1 MVEVDGGD
9 FGGDL
14 GSDASFD
21 TGSDIGGDLG
31 GDSLDLS
38 GDDLSGDLGDLSG
51 DDMGEGF
58 DDLSGEDLS
67 DGSDDLFSDDISDEG
82 SEDFSDDFMDE
93 GSDDLTGEDL
103 LDSESDDLSDG
114 DVPEDDLGDLSEDD
128 LSSDE
133 LSDTPEDLTDD
144 TDIPEEEDLADEDL
158 SSEDLTEEPDDVPED
173 TVEEE
178 TDDLTPDED
187 LSEDDLIQEDLP
199 DDVVSEDDGPG
210 EEDLDAD
217 VQEDLG
223 EDQEADDGYLDVQ
236 DDDGAGQETY
246 ADIPH
251 DEDVPDPDTMQDT
264 AADTAEPQDD
274 VTDIA
279 PQTEEGS
286 DAAEPDTGR
295 SYGDYETGP
304 EKELVNEPETMGE
317 KPPADNPYAEQW
329 EDFEE
334 NAPPFRGSETQ
345 DTVPAPEN
353 DLEARMDQI
362 MNSDLSTQEKID
374 QLNELRNE
382 VVASQESQNDTFDQ
396 ADLQTEEEG
405 GPVKV
410 LKMGQGDTVMSHP
423 DYEQQ
428 LYDLDEGI
436 TNWDGVQREAYND
449 IRAEHDRIMSD
460 TSLTTEQQYDMLEQ
474 NAQRERN
481 FLDNYANEY
490 SELQSQREELARK
503 AGLDGTVPYVQDQIT
518 ENNVLQMPGDTV
530 DSSLQRYELPE
541 NAEMIRS
548 SDDLDMSEAMG
559 LDDPNFWNHHGNTY
573 EDYHELASHLPEVQ
587 QRLDAGESLDSLRR
601 DPVVG
606 ATANQYYNQ
615 EHMIRLN
622 RGETGGYRF
631 IGDGRHRVLAARDQ
645 GLDFPAVIDDER

>member
-38 GDDLSGDLGDLSG
+38 GDDLSGDLGDFSG

-93 GSDDLTGEDL
+93 SSDDLTGEDL

-144 TDIPEEEDLADEDL
+144 TDLPEEEDLADEDL
-158 SSEDLTEEPDDVPED
+158 SSEDLTEEPDDMPED
-173 TVEEE
+173 TQEEE

-187 LSEDDLIQEDLP
+187 LSEDDLIQEDIP

-236 DDDGAGQETY
+236 DDDGTGQETY

-251 DEDVPDPDTMQDT
+251 DEDVPDPDALQDT

-279 PQTEEGS
+279 PQAEEGP

-295 SYGDYETGP
+295 SYGDYETRP

-317 KPPADNPYAEQW
+317 MPPAENPYAEQW
-329 EDFEE
+329 ENFEE

-345 DTVPAPEN
+345 DTVTAPEN

-362 MNSDLSTQEKID
+362 MNSDLSAQEKID
-374 QLNELRNE
+374 QLNELRDE
-382 VVASQESQNDTFDQ
+382 VVAAQESQNDMFDQ

-460 TSLTTEQQYDMLEQ
+460 TSLSPEQQYDMLEQ

-503 AGLDGTVPYVQDQIT
+503 AGMGGTVPSVQDQIT
-518 ENNVLQMPGDTV
+518 ENDVLQMTGDTA